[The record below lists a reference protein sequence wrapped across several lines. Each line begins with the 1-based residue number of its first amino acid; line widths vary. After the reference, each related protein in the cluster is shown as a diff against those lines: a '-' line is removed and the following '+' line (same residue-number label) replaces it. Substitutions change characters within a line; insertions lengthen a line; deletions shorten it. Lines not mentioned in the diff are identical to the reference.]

1 MRSLYLKLS
10 IWSLLTMIACVVAF
24 GFTLNT
30 LSRSYTR
37 GGGPFGGTLQWQADR
52 AGTALA
58 SGGIEGLKRYATELD
73 NNLRVPHALV
83 NAEGMDLLSG
93 ANHSDWL
100 AKATNNSFLPPPFP
114 PGRFYVHRQSS
125 DGKVHLLIEI
135 DPPFKTSN
143 SLPYFS
149 AIFGAIALFSYAL
162 FRYLV
167 SPVRQLSAALHRF
180 GAGDL
185 NARVAIVRRDELGDL
200 ARQFNEMAARIQ
212 TLLAAER
219 RLLEDVSHE
228 LRSPL
233 ARLQFALEMVIDSSN
248 RDVAVEKMRREID
261 RLSSLIGQLLDVTR
275 AEGDPKSRVHA
286 EVDLS
291 ALLQLT
297 INDCQIEAQARQC
310 EFNWNPQG
318 PLLTAGD
325 PELLRRAF
333 ENILRNAIRHSPNG
347 SKIDVDLAKS
357 TAEITFSVRDYGTG
371 VPDEFLARIFEPLF
385 RVDPSRSLSSG
396 GMGLGLS
403 IVDRAVRLHGGKV
416 FAQNAAPGLRVFVN
430 LPTRPL
436 EDKAKPTP

>member
-24 GFTLNT
+24 GLTLNT
-30 LSRSYTR
+30 LSRSYTQA
-37 GGGPFGGTLQWQADR
+37 GGPFGSTLQWQADQ
-52 AGTALA
+52 ASAALSQGGTQGLKQYAAALDNFLRIPHVLVDA
-58 SGGIEGLKRYATELD
+58 SGIDPLTGED
-73 NNLRVPHALV
+73 
-83 NAEGMDLLSG
+83 
-93 ANHSDWL
+93 HSAWL
-100 AKATNNSFLPPPFP
+100 ANATSTSFFPPPLP
-114 PGRFYVHRQSS
+114 PGRFYVQRQSS
-125 DGKVHLLIEI
+125 DGKLHLLLQL
-135 DPPFKTSN
+135 DPPFNTSS

-149 AIFGAIALFSYAL
+149 AILSAIALFSYAL

-185 NARVAIVRRDELGDL
+185 NARVSIVRRDELGDL

-248 RDVAVEKMRREID
+248 REVAVEKMRREID

-275 AEGDPKSRVHA
+275 AESDPKSRVRT

-291 ALLQLT
+291 ALLEAT
-297 INDCQIEAQARQC
+297 IMDCQIEAQARQC
-310 EFNWNPQG
+310 EFNWNPSG

-325 PELLRRAF
+325 PELLRRTL
-333 ENILRNAIRHSPNG
+333 ENILRNAIRHSPNN
-347 SKIDVDLAKS
+347 SKIDVHLAPS
-357 TAEITFSVRDYGTG
+357 PAGLTFSVRDYGTG

-385 RVDPSRSLSSG
+385 RVDPSRSLASG

-403 IVDRAVRLHGGKV
+403 IVYRAVKLHGGKV
-416 FAQNAAPGLRVFVN
+416 YAQNAKPGLKVCVE
-430 LPTRPL
+430 LPLQTL
-436 EDKAKPTP
+436 EDKTEATA